1 MRGAEPATFEIVGCE
16 GGEFP
21 GVIEARLYRAAFIPA
36 VVALLLA
43 MFSLESRPG
52 PLPQGLAADVLFDGD
67 QAAASADRLVAQQ
80 PDRRAGTHGDRSTAA
95 LVAAAF
101 TSRGFRVQR
110 DAFSE
115 GGHALENV
123 VGRRAGSSRRE
134 VVVVAARD
142 AASVPEAGGSASDT
156 AALLELARVFQGRPS
171 RKTLVLA
178 SVDGSTLGEAGAD
191 RLSRQLGD
199 PAQVESVIV
208 VSDLGARE
216 RRGSFI
222 VPWSSSTT
230 RSGIGLQRTVA
241 DSIREELDQPMRGTG
256 AVGQLFRLAFPLGI
270 GGQGVFLERG
280 FESVRISGSGELTAP
295 RRGGTVV
302 DRDKLGGLGRATLR
316 TLTALDQS
324 GRPKHGPAV
333 YVTAVS
339 QVVPGWVFV
348 LLAGTLLLPVLV
360 TSVDVFARARRRHI
374 EVGVWMRW
382 LAAFVAP
389 FLAAL
394 AAAELL
400 ALVGATPDP
409 PSAPVPPSELP
420 LDLAGL
426 AVLAGVAAAALLA
439 FAAARSLLRRGE
451 RARASQVAAA
461 GETPPEEPVAIDPAD
476 TGAACALALVTAGAA
491 LVLWLLNPYAALMAV
506 PAAHLWLLATLVEPA
521 PGGRTRALMVG
532 LGLLLPLA
540 VVLYHLFALHMDPLT
555 GIWYLLLLVVGHAVS
570 LVIAL
575 LGCVWLGALCATVA
589 VARARRPPPPHPLDE
604 HRPSVFGPGAYA
616 GPGALG
622 GPGSAMRR

>member
-1 MRGAEPATFEIVGCE
+1 M
-16 GGEFP
+16 
-21 GVIEARLYRAAFIPA
+21 IEARLYRAAFIPA

-67 QAAASADRLVAQQ
+67 QAAASAERLVAQQ
-80 PDRRAGTHGDRSTAA
+80 PDRRAGRSGDRATAA
-95 LVAAAF
+95 LVASAFAA
-101 TSRGFRVQR
+101 RGFRVQR
-110 DAFSE
+110 DAFAES
-115 GGHALENV
+115 GRALVNV

-134 VVVVAARD
+134 VVVIAARD

-178 SVDGSTLGEAGAD
+178 SVDGSTLGEAGAE
-191 RLSRQLGD
+191 RLARQLGD
-199 PAQVESVIV
+199 PSQVESVIV
-208 VSDLGARE
+208 MSDLGERE

-241 DSIREELDQPMRGTG
+241 DSIREELNQPMKGTG
-256 AVGQLFRLAFPLGI
+256 AAGQLFRLAFPLGI

-280 FESVRISGSGELTAP
+280 FESLRISGSGELPAP

-302 DRDKLGGLGRATLR
+302 DRDQLGGLGRAALR

-324 GRPKHGPAV
+324 GRPRHGPAV

-360 TSVDVFARARRRHI
+360 TAVDVFARARRRHI
-374 EVGVWMRW
+374 EVGVWLRW

-409 PSAPVPPSELP
+409 PSAPVAPSELP
-420 LDLAGL
+420 LDLAAL
-426 AVLAGVAAAALLA
+426 AVLAGVAAAAVLA
-439 FAAARSLLRRGE
+439 FVVARSLLRRGE
-451 RARASQVAAA
+451 RARAAE
-461 GETPPEEPVAIDPAD
+461 GTPSEEPVAIDPAD

-540 VVLYHLFALHMDPLT
+540 VILYYLFALHMDPLSA
-555 GIWYLLLLVVGHAVS
+555 GWYLLLLVAGHAVS

-575 LGCVWLGALCATVA
+575 LACVWLGVLCATVA
-589 VARARRPPPPHPLDE
+589 VARARRPPPPHPVDE
-604 HRPSVFGPGAYA
+604 DRPSVFGPGAYA